1 MKAQR
6 YYYTTRDLLLMAA
19 LAALGGISSTYINF
33 IGDFFQSFLG
43 FAGTTQWA
51 AGLHVLWLVLAVGL
65 TKKVGAGSITGILKG
80 GVELFS
86 GNTHGLLVVL
96 VDLVAGF
103 LVDLGILPFRRR
115 DHWTTYALAGGL
127 ASASNVL
134 VFQLFAAIPA
144 DILTFGLIGLIAL
157 VAFLSGVVF
166 AGVLGSGLL
175 VTLRR
180 SGVVKDQP
188 VQPLGNRARGVL
200 LACALILIGGLFG
213 YLKIARAGGGT
224 VSVTGAV
231 QSPYEFSPTMTAIQE
246 RAGSTQVD
254 GLTRTYQGYPLGDIL
269 AEAEPEAKADL
280 VLLQASDGYVF
291 FISIEELEANPGIV
305 LQSQGKGNGQTFNVA
320 GPESKKAWVNGL
332 IEIQVIQSVP
342 LTLWIQGNE
351 YFFLASQWIDSMDS
365 TKLDLGYGADKYQ
378 GVPLASLL
386 DNLSPGL
393 DDECEVLAES
403 TDGSQRSLTVNEIR
417 EDDGIRVYLNLSQG
431 RVMYALAHLD
441 GEVYL
446 TELERIYIP

>member
-65 TKKVGAGSITGILKG
+65 TKKTGAGTITGILKG

-96 VDLVAGF
+96 VDLVAGI
-103 LVDLGILPFRRR
+103 LVDLGMLPFRKR
-115 DHWTTYALAGGL
+115 DHWTAYALAGGL

-144 DILTFGLIGLIAL
+144 DILTFGLIGLITL
-157 VAFLSGVVF
+157 VSFLSGVVF
-166 AGVLGSGLL
+166 AGILGFGLL

-188 VQPLGNRARGVL
+188 AQPLGKRARWVL
-200 LACALILIGGLFG
+200 LACALILIGSLFG
-213 YLKIARAGGGT
+213 YLKFARAGAGT

-231 QSPYEFSPTMTAIQE
+231 HSPYQFSARGTTIQE
-246 RAGSTQVD
+246 KAVTSQVN
-254 GLTRTYQGYPLGDIL
+254 GLARTYQGYPLADIL
-269 AEAEPEAKADL
+269 AAAEPDQQADL
-280 VLLQASDGYVF
+280 VLLQASDGYAF
-291 FISIEELEANPGIV
+291 LITFEELEANPGIV
-305 LQSQGKGNGQTFNVA
+305 LQAQGKGNRQTFNVA
-320 GPESKKAWVNGL
+320 GPESKKAWVTGVS
-332 IEIQVIQSVP
+332 EIQVIQSDS
-342 LTLWIQGNE
+342 LMIWIQGKE
-351 YFFLASQWIDSMDS
+351 YPFLAGEWIDSMDS
-365 TKLDLGYGADKYQ
+365 TTLDLGYGPAKYQ

-386 DNLSPGL
+386 DGLASGL
-393 DDECEVLAES
+393 DGKLDVLAES
-403 TDGSQRSLTVNEIR
+403 TDGNQFSLTVGEIR
-417 EDDGIRVYLNLSQG
+417 EDDGIRVFLNLSQG
-431 RVMYALAHLD
+431 RVIYALAHLD

-446 TELERIYIP
+446 TELESIEIP